1 MVIGYVLVLLVCKV
15 QCVEMPMKP
24 AYPSHLQCVQAG
36 ELHREATSYKCIP
49 QRRIER

>member
-1 MVIGYVLVLLVCKV
+1 MISYLLLLLVCKV
-15 QCVEMPMKP
+15 QCEEIPVRP

-36 ELHREATSYKCIP
+36 ELHREATSYKCVI